1 MRFFG
6 VPPGFGLAT
15 AAQLAANCAYGQV
28 DSPARRAR
36 SHGIGPTTPS
46 SNIKSDCATVDL
58 PEFSFQLLVA
68 KREHYPRTVRAAAE
82 GAAITSRLKE
92 PTCPDR
98 ISPMICGALITK

>member
-6 VPPGFGLAT
+6 VPPGLGLAT
-15 AAQLAANCAYGQV
+15 AAWLGANCTYRQV

-46 SNIKSDCATVDL
+46 SNIKSDCTTVHL

-68 KREHYPRTVRAAAE
+68 KREHYPRPVRAAQ
-82 GAAITSRLKE
+82 TRDN
-92 PTCPDR
+92 PTAR
-98 ISPMICGALITK
+98 HVR